1 MAITV
6 MLGIGPKINFNITQ
20 GIAYTAIVYNIDN
33 GYVIDYAI
41 GHIIEKVKM
50 FSLN

>member
-1 MAITV
+1 MALAKSLTLTCTGELALLLAMPLFMALLCI
-6 MLGIGPKINFNITQ
+6 
-20 GIAYTAIVYNIDN
+20 

-50 FSLN
+50 LSLN